1 MFPHEILNTVFTRL
15 ESRIK
20 ERFNNASKLLSNYV
34 AEIVYQSIPFCRTSH
49 TVL

>member
-1 MFPHEILNTVFTRL
+1 MFPYEILNTAFTRMD
-15 ESRIK
+15 SPIK

-34 AEIVYQSIPFCRTSH
+34 TEIVYQSIPFCRTSH